1 LIQDLPFPSTVP
13 LFIWLEVDVAVP
25 IAPRSLII
33 FSGRILLRISSKR
46 KSHILGRDV
55 LENSRQPLIFE

>member
-1 LIQDLPFPSTVP
+1 LATV
-13 LFIWLEVDVAVP
+13 VP
-25 IAPRSLII
+25 IAPRSLIT

-55 LENSRQPLIFE
+55 FENSRQPNRRK